1 MNAREQVKHMLI
13 SADITMTELCKRIS
27 QKLGKEYSM
36 QNLSAKLKRNTI
48 KYIEMQTIFDILGYD
63 LIVKKKIH

>member
-1 MNAREQVKHMLI
+1 MNAREQVKYMLI

-27 QKLGKEYSM
+27 QKLGKEYSV